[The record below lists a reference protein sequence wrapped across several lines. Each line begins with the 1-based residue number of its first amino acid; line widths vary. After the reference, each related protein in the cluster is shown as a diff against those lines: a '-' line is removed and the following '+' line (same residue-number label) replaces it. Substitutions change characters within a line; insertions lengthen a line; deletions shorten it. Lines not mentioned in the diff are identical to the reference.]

1 MGMGCEDVSEF
12 MEVAEGRPFQTDIMA
27 EKETCLREAHAA
39 NYELEKKI
47 CQAEL
52 SAARQAKE
60 DSEEIRQAE
69 LSAAR
74 QARARRE
81 AAMGCEDV
89 SEFMEVAEGRPF
101 QTDIMAEKESCLR
114 EAHAA

>member
-27 EKETCLREAHAA
+27 EKETCLREAHSAS
-39 NYELEKKI
+39 YELEKKI
-47 CQAEL
+47 C
-52 SAARQAKE
+52 
-60 DSEEIRQAE
+60 QAE

-101 QTDIMAEKESCLR
+101 KTDIMAEKESCLR